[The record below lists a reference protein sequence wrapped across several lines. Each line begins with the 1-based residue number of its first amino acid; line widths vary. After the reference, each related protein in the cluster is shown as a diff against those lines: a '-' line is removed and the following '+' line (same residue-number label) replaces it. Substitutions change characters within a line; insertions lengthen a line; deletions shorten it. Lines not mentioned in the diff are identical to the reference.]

1 MYFKKTDD
9 FILAFYKIYFSS
21 YKGEI
26 IDKISDIY
34 KEYLESNIKNDEVD
48 NLFFELKNNDFKID
62 IDIEFLKKYNGRV
75 FSIEQ
80 LVSKNIK
87 IHHLIKSP
95 YVRKFLPIENN
106 YCKNCG
112 EKKNFFE
119 YKNNLGKIKY
129 CKNCLDFSMNTNIY
143 YKFHIQYNYYK
154 DYSFLTLPKV
164 ILSDEQKKASDLLL
178 KNLKNKKTLIW
189 AVCGAG
195 KTEIIYETLY
205 NNLKNNKRVCL
216 AIPRKD
222 IVKELEKRIQK
233 DFNTKINCLCGDYKI
248 LNYSSLYIMTTHQLI
263 NYLNFFDVIIV
274 DEVDAFPY
282 NGNLCLEYSVKKSGK
297 KEASFIFLSATPSKK
312 IKKNVDNI
320 YKIPIRYHKK
330 LLPVPKLITK
340 ENSLK
345 DFIKKIEKSQRRGLI
360 FVPSIEKGENLSKLL
375 NIPFIS
381 SKEKERNNIIE
392 QFYKRK
398 IKLLITTSILERG
411 VTFDFLD
418 VFVFEANHKNFT
430 KECLIQISGRVG
442 RKEYDSDGEIFFY
455 SEKKTKNITKAIN
468 EIKYMN
474 ELAKYRGLNKK

>member
-1 MYFKKTDD
+1 
-9 FILAFYKIYFSS
+9 
-21 YKGEI
+21 
-26 IDKISDIY
+26 
-34 KEYLESNIKNDEVD
+34 
-48 NLFFELKNNDFKID
+48 
-62 IDIEFLKKYNGRV
+62 
-75 FSIEQ
+75 
-80 LVSKNIK
+80 
-87 IHHLIKSP
+87 
-95 YVRKFLPIENN
+95 
-106 YCKNCG
+106 
-112 EKKNFFE
+112 
-119 YKNNLGKIKY
+119 
-129 CKNCLDFSMNTNIY
+129 
-143 YKFHIQYNYYK
+143 
-154 DYSFLTLPKV
+154 
-164 ILSDEQKKASDLLL
+164 
-178 KNLKNKKTLIW
+178 
-189 AVCGAG
+189 
-195 KTEIIYETLY
+195 
-205 NNLKNNKRVCL
+205 
-216 AIPRKD
+216 
-222 IVKELEKRIQK
+222 
-233 DFNTKINCLCGDYKI
+233 
-248 LNYSSLYIMTTHQLI
+248 MTTHQLI
-263 NYLNFFDVIIV
+263 NYLNFFDVIII

-474 ELAKYRGLNKK
+474 ELAKYRRLNKK